1 MNTNKKNVK
10 KAVRFALL
18 FYAIFIGLSGTIMF
32 SVLLLWVIPK
42 DQLSYVSLP
51 LSMMALFLYGTCVAA
66 LVIRSKFFKK
76 EVIANE

>member
-1 MNTNKKNVK
+1 MSTNKKNVK

-18 FYAIFIGLSGTIMF
+18 FYAIFIGLSGTILF

-66 LVIRSKFFKK
+66 LLIRSKFFKK

>member
-42 DQLSYVSLP
+42 DQLSNVSLP
-51 LSMMALFLYGTCVAA
+51 LSMMALFIYGTCMAA